1 VYFISVFYLKNLD
14 YSVAYYIL
22 DTMEYLT
29 AIRPY
34 IIKRL
39 EQIKKADVLIGIPCF
54 NNEATI
60 ANVMT
65 MVSEGL
71 FTYYNDIRPVLFVS
85 DGGSTDDTR
94 DIAQSIELKPWQER
108 IIQIYRG
115 VAGKG
120 SAFRAIFEAAQMLDV
135 DACIV
140 VDSDLRSI
148 SPDWIKLLLSPVL
161 EKDFEYVAPVY
172 TRYKYDGTITN
183 NIVYNI
189 IRAVFGKRI
198 RQPIGGDFAIS
209 KNLAKIYLDKPV
221 WTTDIARFG
230 IDIFMTV
237 NAVVSNVKICQAN
250 LGVKIH
256 DAKDPAQSLGPMFV
270 QVIGTLFNLMEGYE
284 PYWKNIEHSKPV
296 PTFGDINVSEPE
308 PIEVNLERL
317 VNEYKLGFS
326 QFHALYQEM
335 FSGDV
340 YNALLSSSTLD
351 VIHFS
356 IPVEVWVKVVY
367 ELSAVYHTWKINKVR
382 LINLMVPL
390 YFGRIASFINETLSM
405 NSFQAEEEVEKQ
417 AQVFE
422 SYKPYLIEKW
432 QSQGKDIP
440 FA

>member
-1 VYFISVFYLKNLD
+1 
-14 YSVAYYIL
+14 
-22 DTMEYLT
+22 MEYST
-29 AIRPY
+29 ALRPF

-39 EQIKKADVLIGIPCF
+39 EQVKKADILVGIPCF

-65 MVSEGL
+65 MVSDGL
-71 FTYYNDIRPVLFVS
+71 FTYYKDLRPVIFVS

-120 SAFRAIFEAAQMLDV
+120 SAFRAIFEAARILDV
-135 DACIV
+135 DACMV

-148 SPDWIKLLLSPVL
+148 SPQWVQRLLSPVL
-161 EKDFEYVAPVY
+161 EKKYQFVAPVY

-198 RQPIGGDFAIS
+198 RQPIGGDFTFS
-209 KNLAKIYLDKPV
+209 KRLAQLYLDKPV
-221 WTTDIARFG
+221 WSTDIARFG

-237 NAVVSNVKICQAN
+237 NAIVSHVEVCQAN

-270 QVIGTLFNLMEGYE
+270 QVIGTLFRLMEHYE
-284 PYWKNIEHSKPV
+284 PYWKNIEGSKPV
-296 PTFGDINVSEPE
+296 PTFGDIDMIEPE
-308 PIEVNLERL
+308 AIEVNLQRL
-317 VNEYKLGFS
+317 VDEFKTGFI
-326 QFHALYQEM
+326 QFNALYREM
-335 FSGDV
+335 FSNQVFTSLKDSAHMDV
-340 YNALLSSSTLD
+340 ES
-351 VIHFS
+351 FKM
-356 IPVEVWVKVVY
+356 PVEIWVKIVY
-367 ELSAVYHTWKINKVR
+367 ELAAIYHTWQINKVR

-390 YFGRIASFINETLSM
+390 YFGRIASFINETISM
-405 NSFQAEEEVEKQ
+405 NSFEAEEVVEQQ

-422 SYKPYLIEKW
+422 HYKPYLMEKW
-432 QSQGKDIP
+432 QATGKNIEL
-440 FA
+440 